1 MWTQFKMLMYRCF
14 VSYWRN
20 PQYNAVK
27 FVFCTVL
34 GVLLGTIYLNL
45 GQERGTS
52 NDVFNVMGALFIC
65 ITFLGTSNASGVQ
78 PVVSLERPVFY
89 RERAA
94 GMYAVGPFALSQ
106 GLVELPYILVQSIL
120 YGVVTYFLIRFEFS
134 AAKFFWYLLFTYL
147 TLTFF
152 TFYGMM
158 AVAISPA
165 LHLATIMSSM
175 FYSIWFIFAGFFIPY
190 KAMPPWWS
198 WYYWLNP
205 LSYMLYG
212 IITSQLGDVTSLME
226 VQPGLSVTV
235 QQFLSDSL
243 GFESSFVGWCVLIMV
258 GFIGA
263 FWAIVYLALKR
274 FNFQKR

>member
-1 MWTQFKMLMYRCF
+1 MISSALSLC
-14 VSYWRN
+14 
-20 PQYNAVK
+20 
-27 FVFCTVL
+27 
-34 GVLLGTIYLNL
+34 
-45 GQERGTS
+45 RGTS

-190 KAMPPWWS
+190 KVRLHPVVVDQ
-198 WYYWLNP
+198 
-205 LSYMLYG
+205 
-212 IITSQLGDVTSLME
+212 QLL
-226 VQPGLSVTV
+226 Q
-235 QQFLSDSL
+235 
-243 GFESSFVGWCVLIMV
+243 
-258 GFIGA
+258 
-263 FWAIVYLALKR
+263 LALLTTNRCYKHS
-274 FNFQKR
+274 KGPA